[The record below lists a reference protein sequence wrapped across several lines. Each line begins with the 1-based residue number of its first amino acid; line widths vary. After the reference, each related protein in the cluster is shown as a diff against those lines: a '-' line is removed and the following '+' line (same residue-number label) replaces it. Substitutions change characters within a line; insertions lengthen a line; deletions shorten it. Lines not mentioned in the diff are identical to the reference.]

1 MTSYNRTK
9 AEDRK
14 REIADLK
21 DEIAAVDA
29 GKWPRDL
36 RDSLKILGIPFL
48 DAAEDVLQLFG
59 GCVHGAMR
67 EIERVWML
75 WILSAACAVTRIDT
89 LPVGFR
95 LRHRL
100 RT

>member
-48 DAAEDVLQLFG
+48 DAAEE
-59 GCVHGAMR
+59 AAYAR
-67 EIERVWML
+67 RVCQ
-75 WILSAACAVTRIDT
+75 CAVDYLEAIPARVAVGE
-89 LPVGFR
+89 LPE
-95 LRHRL
+95 
-100 RT
+100 